1 MAGDFS
7 KKNIHRHSNKNMQN
21 QDNNYS
27 LEQVDNI
34 LNKLSENQ
42 LIALN
47 KKIIE
52 RIRILHKARQL
63 CSMSKFHAGDV
74 VYFMNNGRKMSGV
87 IIRLNQRT
95 VTVVVEGG
103 AQWNISPS
111 LLGKN

>member
-1 MAGDFS
+1 M
-7 KKNIHRHSNKNMQN
+7 HTQN
-21 QDNNYS
+21 NNYS

-34 LNKLSENQ
+34 LDKLSEEQ

-63 CSMSKFHAGDV
+63 CSMSKFSAGDL
-74 VYFMNNGRKMSGV
+74 VYFMNNGRKVSGV

-95 VTVVVEGG
+95 VTVTVEGG

-111 LLGKN
+111 LLMKIV